1 MKIRLFSLSLLFA
14 AILYSCQEKDY
25 EIDIKADVPKIKKVI
40 IADQPFYEY
49 SYTNADIVSQERS
62 MFNSTTF
69 SYNDKAQLMITDYY
83 SDNALLGNDLQVIEN
98 ALAGKGLLNLTDSQK
113 GGTLEFK
120 YDIYG
125 QLIKTIFGGA
135 SGSNPESSEFS
146 YDSNSRIGRQTLL
159 WENKII
165 GYIDYLYDGGGNLIK
180 ETLFSITSSG
190 IPELNT
196 TTQYEFDSY
205 QNPFKAFYRLMTPG
219 INTNPNNIIK
229 ETYTIHFKPGQGTDI
244 VQITINSYDY
254 DSKGYPVRKNGNIE
268 FLYE

>member
-1 MKIRLFSLSLLFA
+1 MKTIIISLWILLVT
-14 AILYSCQEKDY
+14 ILLSCQKEDM
-25 EIDIKADVPKIKKVI
+25 EIDIKPDIPKISRVI
-40 IADQPFYEY
+40 IANQPFYEY
-49 SYTNADIVSQERS
+49 SYTNADIVSEEKS
-62 MFNSTTF
+62 IFNFTRF
-69 SYNDKAQLMITDYY
+69 SYNDKAQLMTSDYY
-83 SDNALLGNDLQVIEN
+83 SDNALLGTDLKVLEN
-98 ALAGKGLLNLTDSQK
+98 TLEGKGLLNVTNSQK

-146 YDSNSRIGRQTLL
+146 YDSNRRIGRQTLL

-165 GYIDYLYDGGGNLIK
+165 GYIDYRYDGGGNLIK
-180 ETLFSITSSG
+180 ETLYSLTSSG
-190 IPELNT
+190 LPEINT
-196 TTQYEFDSY
+196 TTQYEFDNY
-205 QNPFKAFYRLMTPG
+205 KNPFKAFYRLMTPG

-244 VQITINSYDY
+244 IQITINSYDY

-268 FLYE
+268 FQYK